1 MRFRDWLI
9 LLLILVL
16 FWFGT
21 SWLHEKQ
28 HQQIFGDYNI
38 SSTIRLFWG
47 GLVTVPESK
56 VLSRDDWRSMTSAQ
70 EEVDSIK
77 YNLALIE
84 ILLGMIFSFIY
95 VRHKEEQLT
104 HL

>member
-1 MRFRDWLI
+1 MRFIDWLI
-9 LLLILVL
+9 LLLIIVL

-28 HQQIFGDYNI
+28 HQQIFSDYNI
-38 SSTIRLFWG
+38 SSNIRFFWG

-56 VLSRDDWRSMTSAQ
+56 VLGKDDWRSMTSAQ

-84 ILLGMIFSFIY
+84 ILLAMIFSILY
-95 VRHKEEQLT
+95 IRYREEPAN
-104 HL
+104 